1 MENKICEELIKYRN
15 GNDASLQKII
25 NTFKPLINKY
35 SRLLDG
41 EDTKQDLTLYLIRV
55 INKISIENNNFLE
68 DKAIFSYLA
77 KSIRNEYIKLSQ
89 KADKKRI
96 NEMELNLDVE
106 IGYEEFESEMEL
118 LDLFNVLTEKEA
130 YVMKLIYVHYLSISE
145 VADFMKVSRQSINQT
160 KNRALKKLRETYLT

>member
-145 VADFMKVSRQSINQT
+145 VSDFMKVSRQSINQT

>member
-1 MENKICEELIKYRN
+1 MGNWICEELIKYRN
-15 GNDASLQKII
+15 GNNTSLEKII
-25 NTFKPLINKY
+25 NTFNPLISKY

-41 EDTKQDLTLYLIRV
+41 EDTKQDLALYLIKV
-55 INKISIENNNFLE
+55 INKISIEKNNFLE
-68 DKAIFSYLA
+68 DKAIFVYIA

-89 KADKKRI
+89 KADKKRV
-96 NEMELNLDVE
+96 NETELNLDVE
-106 IGYEEFESEMEL
+106 IGYEDFESEMEL

-145 VADFMKVSRQSINQT
+145 VADFMEVSRQSINQT

>member
-1 MENKICEELIKYRN
+1 MGNWICEELIKYRT
-15 GNDASLQKII
+15 GNNTSLEKII
-25 NTFKPLINKY
+25 NTFNPLISKY

-41 EDTKQDLTLYLIRV
+41 EDTKQDLALYLIKV
-55 INKISIENNNFLE
+55 INKISIEKNNFLE
-68 DKAIFSYLA
+68 DKAIFVYIA

-89 KADKKRI
+89 KADKKRV
-96 NEMELNLDVE
+96 NETELNLDVE
-106 IGYEEFESEMEL
+106 IGYEDFESEMEL

-145 VADFMKVSRQSINQT
+145 VADFMEVSRQSINQT